1 MADVDYLNK
10 RTQAHLPACAPVQY
24 CIEVSNT
31 AHGGVSYRH
40 HCPDADHMIA
50 PVPCA
55 DGTLSKCR
63 TPPANRCWNY
73 QIMNKQMKRIMVVYR
88 KTL

>member
-1 MADVDYLNK
+1 
-10 RTQAHLPACAPVQY
+10 
-24 CIEVSNT
+24 
-31 AHGGVSYRH
+31 
-40 HCPDADHMIA
+40 MIA

-63 TPPANRCWNY
+63 TSPANRCWNY
-73 QIMNKQMKRIMVVYR
+73 QIMNKQMKCIMVVYR